1 MNHLYKKLIHQRLS
15 QIKDAHI
22 KIKDGKVT
30 KQYGKFDKLSAKIEV
45 LDSAF
50 YKNII
55 FGGTIGQVNP
65 LLGVNGEVQT

>member
-1 MNHLYKKLIHQRLS
+1 MNHLYKKLIHQKLS

-30 KQYGKFDKLSAKIEV
+30 KKYGKFDKLSAKIEV

-55 FGGTIGQVNP
+55 FLDITFNYHATNFFCI
-65 LLGVNGEVQT
+65 